1 MAAKTKYKV
10 TATMIVV
17 RVPGAQGGEVYLYR
31 GRTLPDTVE
40 APEVKRL
47 LGVGLIEKV
56 DAKAAPA
63 KPEDP
68 TGSVQKG
75 DGSKDG
81 GTGKAPD
88 GTDSKTPAGD

>member
-1 MAAKTKYKV
+1 MAAKTKYTV

-47 LGVGLIEKV
+47 LGLGLIAKV
-56 DAKAAPA
+56 DPKVAAAKA
-63 KPEDP
+63 EDP
-68 TGSVQKG
+68 KGSDLKV
-75 DGSKDG
+75 DGSTK
-81 GTGKAPD
+81 TPD
-88 GTDSKTPAGD
+88 GADSKTPAGD

>member
-10 TATMIVV
+10 AATMIVV

-47 LGVGLIEKV
+47 LGLGLIAKV
-56 DAKAAPA
+56 DPKSAPA
-63 KPEDP
+63 KAEDP
-68 TGSVQKG
+68 RGSDPKG
-75 DGSKDG
+75 DGSS
-81 GTGKAPD
+81 KAPE
-88 GTDSKTPAGD
+88 GTDPKAPEGD

>member
-47 LGVGLIEKV
+47 LGLGLIEKV
-56 DAKAAPA
+56 DPKVAAAKA
-63 KPEDP
+63 EDP
-68 TGSVQKG
+68 KGSVPKG
-75 DGSKDG
+75 DGSS
-81 GTGKAPD
+81 KAPEGAD
-88 GTDSKTPAGD
+88 PKAPEGD

>member
-47 LGVGLIEKV
+47 LGLGLIAKV
-56 DAKAAPA
+56 DPKAAAAKA
-63 KPEDP
+63 EDP
-68 TGSVQKG
+68 KG
-75 DGSKDG
+75 DDK
-81 GTGKAPD
+81 TAD
-88 GTDSKTPAGD
+88 GTESKTPTGE